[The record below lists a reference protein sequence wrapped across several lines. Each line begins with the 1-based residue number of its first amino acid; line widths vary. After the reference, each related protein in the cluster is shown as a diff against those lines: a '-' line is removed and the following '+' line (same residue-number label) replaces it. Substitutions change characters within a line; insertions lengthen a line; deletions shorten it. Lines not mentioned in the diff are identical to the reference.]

1 MFSIFMSIFFY
12 SFSSLFDDGTKQ
24 HNFET
29 NDNKF
34 VFLRKESI
42 NKDSVVVVILDTF
55 FNELHVLLYQNNEKK
70 NSELKIIAK
79 KSEIDPPRR
88 KTQLLMMLCYVL

>member
-1 MFSIFMSIFFY
+1 MFSIFMSTFFY

-42 NKDSVVVVILDTF
+42 NKDSVVVVLDTF

-70 NSELKIIAK
+70 ILN
-79 KSEIDPPRR
+79 
-88 KTQLLMMLCYVL
+88 